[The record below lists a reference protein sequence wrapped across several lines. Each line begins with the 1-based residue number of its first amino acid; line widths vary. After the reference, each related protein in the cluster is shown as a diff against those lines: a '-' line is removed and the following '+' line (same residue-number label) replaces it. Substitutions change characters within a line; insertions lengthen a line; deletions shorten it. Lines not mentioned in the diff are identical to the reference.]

1 MDKFPSL
8 ITLLDESLHPCDSS
22 QVKFAVRQLAAQ
34 EKARRLFI
42 RLYEKDPYTF
52 YHSLRV
58 AELVNAFGC
67 ELKLDDEKLTEA
79 TLCALFHDVGKI
91 FTPDSVLK
99 KPGPLSPDEIILMKL
114 HALDSQKLVESVNSL
129 KHLGNTI
136 RSHHERWDGKGY
148 PDGIY
153 GEQIPWIA
161 RLILVAD
168 TFDAMTSTRIY
179 RKFKSVEEAYAEI
192 ERCTGTQFDPKLAP
206 IFVQAHKKLNASILL
221 REKRA
226 A

>member
-8 ITLLDESLHPCDSS
+8 ISLLDESLNPCESE
-22 QVKFAVRQLAAQ
+22 QVKHVVRQLAAQ
-34 EKARRLFI
+34 EKARRLFV
-42 RLYEKDPYTF
+42 RLFEKDPYTF

-67 ELKLDDEKLTEA
+67 ELNLDVDQLTEA

-99 KPGPLSPDEIILMKL
+99 KPGPLTPDELVLMKL
-114 HALDSQKLVESVNSL
+114 HAIDSQKLVESVSSL
-129 KHLGNTI
+129 KHLAPYI

-153 GEQIPWIA
+153 GEQIPWIS
-161 RLILVAD
+161 RLILLAD

-179 RKFKSVEEAYAEI
+179 RKFKSADEAYAEI
-192 ERCTGTQFDPKLAP
+192 ERCTGSQFDPKLAP
-206 IFVQAHKKLNASILL
+206 IFIQAHKKLQASAAL
-221 REKRA
+221 REKLA